1 MNATRDR
8 TAQGT
13 TNGSPQTE
21 LQPAPRQRIS
31 DYVYEQVLKAIL
43 NDRFRPGERLS
54 IPDIANEMD
63 VSQMPVRQAM
73 DRLAEDGL
81 VEVRP
86 RSGTFVAQPEERDV
100 AETFDLRRALDGLA
114 AETAVLHVTDKDVTH
129 LETMV
134 ERMDECAGTG
144 SAGMQDH
151 DRLNWDFHLFI
162 VRLAGNEKLYE
173 MYQQLN
179 AHLKIAGIHV
189 SNHDWADRVPT
200 AQREHREIVR
210 ALAQR
215 DPIALATVLATHVE
229 RSKNVLISDIR
240 AMRSRTSGTTLRT

>member
-1 MNATRDR
+1 MSAPRNRKAS
-8 TAQGT
+8 AA
-13 TNGSPQTE
+13 TNGSPLNG

-43 NDRFRPGERLS
+43 DERFRPGERLS
-54 IPDIANEMD
+54 IPDLANEMD

-100 AETFDLRRALDGLA
+100 ADTFDLRRALDALA
-114 AETAVLHVTDKDVTH
+114 AETAVLHVTDKDIIY
-129 LETMV
+129 LDETLD
-134 ERMDECAGTG
+134 RMDEYAAAGD
-144 SAGMQDH
+144 AGIQDH
-151 DRLNWDFHLFI
+151 DRLNWEFHLFI
-162 VRLAGNEKLYE
+162 VRLADNEKLYE

-179 AHLKIAGIHV
+179 AHLKIASIHV
-189 SNHDWADRVPT
+189 SSHDWANRVPL
-200 AQREHREIVR
+200 AQREHREMVR

-215 DPIALATVLATHVE
+215 DANSLALVLATHVD
-229 RSKNVLISDIR
+229 RAKNALISDIR
-240 AMRSRTSGTTLRT
+240 AVRSRSADVARAT